1 MIKRNQVYL
10 NRLNALSDFLL
21 VFFSYIFSAW
31 FRLRVLHGWYE
42 NRGLSRPMIL
52 ASLFYAAGLLVVL
65 SIFGFYS
72 SNRIKRLSWKIG
84 TLFISI
90 TITIFIVT
98 AVIFAFKV
106 ENVSRGIIL
115 LFYLLTIFLLGGK
128 QVVIRAILD
137 YLRSSGHNIRH
148 EILIGA
154 GKLAM
159 QYREDI
165 LNEPELGIQIDRILK
180 PGAELI
186 AILDKLLPQSEI
198 DEVVIALEPEEYTH
212 ITSLIAACEKNGVR
226 YFVIP
231 FYNDMIPAHPVF
243 ERIGRTRLV
252 NMRANSLEQI
262 GWAIL
267 KRSFDIFASAVGLL
281 VLSPVLL
288 IVAMGVKLSS
298 PGPIFFRQVRVGYN
312 RRQFQMLKFRS
323 MRVNNTSDTAW

>member
-115 LFYLLTIFLLGGK
+115 LFYLLTIFLLGG
-128 QVVIRAILD
+128 
-137 YLRSSGHNIRH
+137 
-148 EILIGA
+148 
-154 GKLAM
+154 
-159 QYREDI
+159 
-165 LNEPELGIQIDRILK
+165 
-180 PGAELI
+180 
-186 AILDKLLPQSEI
+186 
-198 DEVVIALEPEEYTH
+198 
-212 ITSLIAACEKNGVR
+212 
-226 YFVIP
+226 
-231 FYNDMIPAHPVF
+231 
-243 ERIGRTRLV
+243 
-252 NMRANSLEQI
+252 
-262 GWAIL
+262 
-267 KRSFDIFASAVGLL
+267 
-281 VLSPVLL
+281 
-288 IVAMGVKLSS
+288 
-298 PGPIFFRQVRVGYN
+298 
-312 RRQFQMLKFRS
+312 
-323 MRVNNTSDTAW
+323 

>member
-159 QYREDI
+159 QYRDLI
-165 LNEPELGIQIDRILK
+165 NCCHSRKLMKLSLRWNRRNIRIL
-180 PGAELI
+180 
-186 AILDKLLPQSEI
+186 
-198 DEVVIALEPEEYTH
+198 
-212 ITSLIAACEKNGVR
+212 
-226 YFVIP
+226 
-231 FYNDMIPAHPVF
+231 PA
-243 ERIGRTRLV
+243 
-252 NMRANSLEQI
+252 
-262 GWAIL
+262 
-267 KRSFDIFASAVGLL
+267 
-281 VLSPVLL
+281 
-288 IVAMGVKLSS
+288 
-298 PGPIFFRQVRVGYN
+298 
-312 RRQFQMLKFRS
+312 
-323 MRVNNTSDTAW
+323 